1 MEPQGFSCF
10 GFPSSGIMRAA
21 TKLTLNVVSKFQT
34 QVPQL
39 VQKTHHQLSHFPALL
54 LDYYW
59 FV

>member
-1 MEPQGFSCF
+1 
-10 GFPSSGIMRAA
+10 MRAT